1 MMLRSRSMHPAYDL
15 PDDVLVSVQGVTR
28 AIAAPSPELPQW
40 LARVL
45 PKSGLAGGGSL
56 GPDVDMEDSVDEE
69 VDLEVDEEE
78 EPQALKEISFELR
91 RGEGIGILGDQ
102 KARRTL
108 FRILTGAIP
117 PTSGVVLVRGRIAP
131 VLKNDLMKLTSTETG
146 ERAVFMAA
154 RFLHWPRPVLR
165 RRWAEILEFAMLD
178 ELAGMEPRKYAPAL
192 TRRLLLST
200 ALHLDSDVF
209 ILDESL
215 ETDPAFAVRCLEL
228 LEQRQR
234 EGAAVIQGGFKM
246 VENLARL
253 CGEVLWLMNGAVL
266 ERGRPVDV
274 AVATEKVRKEEL
286 HVLSAP
292 LLASLA
298 DSGPVDVPSEGATVD
313 IELHVLRRSLD
324 ITFTLLLKDWNGRE
338 QQFAQPEGVRPAD
351 PGLYRL
357 GIFIPGG
364 LLSDGTY
371 EAKLVAEVGVTGSK
385 AGPPRDLLMFE
396 IVSTGQEEA
405 EAGDEGLTFEL
416 VLDSDEIGETAEDVE
431 WRVSRSHS

>member
-1 MMLRSRSMHPAYDL
+1 MLRSRSTHRAYDL
-15 PDDVLVSVQGVTR
+15 PDDVLVSVQGLTR
-28 AIAAPSPELPQW
+28 AVAAPNPELPKW
-40 LARVL
+40 LVRVL
-45 PKSGLAGGGSL
+45 PKSGLAGSGAM

-69 VDLEVDEEE
+69 LDLEVDEEE
-78 EPQALKEISFELR
+78 GPQALKEISFELR

-117 PTSGVVLVRGRIAP
+117 PSTGVVVVRGRIAP
-131 VLKNDLMKLTSTETG
+131 VLKNDLVKLTSTETG
-146 ERAVFMAA
+146 ERAVFMAG
-154 RFLHWPRPVLR
+154 RFLHWPPALLR
-165 RRWAEILEFAMLD
+165 RRWVEIVEFAMLG
-178 ELAGMEPRKYAPAL
+178 ELAGLEPRKYAPAS
-192 TRRLLLST
+192 TRRLLLSA

-215 ETDPAFAVRCLEL
+215 QGDPAFAVRCLEL

-253 CGEVLWLMNGAVL
+253 CGEVVWLKHGAVHH
-266 ERGRPVDV
+266 RGRPVEV
-274 AVATEKVRKEEL
+274 AVAVEKGRKEEL

-298 DSGPVDVPSEGATVD
+298 DPSPVDVPSKGATVD
-313 IELHVLRRSLD
+313 IELHVLRNNLG
-324 ITFTLLLKDWNGRE
+324 ITFTLQLKDWSGRE
-338 QQFAQPEGVRPAD
+338 TQFPQAEGVRVAEL
-351 PGLYRL
+351 GLYRL

-371 EAKLVAEVGVTGSK
+371 EAKLLAEVGVAGSE
-385 AGPPRDLLMFE
+385 AGPLRDLLTFE
-396 IVSTGQEEA
+396 IVSTGQSEA
-405 EAGDEGLTFEL
+405 EPGDEGLTFEL
-416 VLDSDEIGETAEDVE
+416 VLDSDDIEETPHDVE